1 MTYINPPA
9 FGQQPQAAYLQA
21 EQPQEPAPLP
31 TLYDHAV
38 IRELTDGKYVIK
50 IMDGS
55 IVRRDIDEQFTDFAS
70 HNSMPLVVPVGE
82 IWIDRSLNQKEYPY
96 FIANAEAVEA
106 ARVAGKGKQA
116 ARRAGDRVETKLRQQ
131 DPVIKRMLTMPP
143 KLQMER
149 VIRETL
155 GEVGTVPVYLVDG
168 YMVRGVFDIDFTEG
182 GHDLEVDWMGKNPM
196 VWIDDALPESDRPYV
211 KFHEIYEHQQME
223 QGMNYDD
230 AHADAS
236 YKEQYYR
243 QHPDELNL
251 ADLGFIKSG
260 NLD

>member
-1 MTYINPPA
+1 MQNLLRLPFRNSICGGWAWGIFFAKTRSWAFLSVYAYRTAEYNAAGAA
-9 FGQQPQAAYLQA
+9 FGRHTGQPFG
-21 EQPQEPAPLP
+21 PQ
-31 TLYDHAV
+31 
-38 IRELTDGKYVIK
+38 
-50 IMDGS
+50 
-55 IVRRDIDEQFTDFAS
+55 
-70 HNSMPLVVPVGE
+70 N
-82 IWIDRSLNQKEYPY
+82 
-96 FIANAEAVEA
+96 
-106 ARVAGKGKQA
+106 
-116 ARRAGDRVETKLRQQ
+116 
-131 DPVIKRMLTMPP
+131 
-143 KLQMER
+143 
-149 VIRETL
+149 
-155 GEVGTVPVYLVDG
+155 
-168 YMVRGVFDIDFTEG
+168 IDFTEG